1 MKSAIISSLLILLG
15 TTLSAQTRYEVA
27 GDTLYFDMRAAEPG
41 YEFTGQLEQ
50 YDVRLLSEY
59 IFEYPEIR
67 KLNITGP
74 GGHMQA
80 ALEMAKDLIS
90 HNIDTIAAGECSS
103 ACTLVFLGGK
113 SRTLRTNAKL
123 GFHRQW
129 VSGKEHKENYTLY
142 KDDMEWKDE
151 FEYLMFIYNKLNSD
165 LVAQLS
171 FMSDQGVSFDFIIRT
186 LKTEVLDMWFPTQ
199 EELLASGY
207 ITE

>member
-1 MKSAIISSLLILLG
+1 MKSVILLSLLMALSAHA
-15 TTLSAQTRYEVA
+15 SAQTRYEVA

-41 YEFTGQLEQ
+41 YEFTRQLEQ
-50 YDVRLLSEY
+50 YDVRILSEH
-59 IFEYPEIR
+59 IFEHPEIR

-80 ALEMAKDLIS
+80 ALEMAKDLAS
-90 HNIDTIAAGECSS
+90 HNIDTIASGECFS

-113 SRTLRTNAKL
+113 SRTLGNDAKL

-129 VSGKEHKENYTLY
+129 VSDKEHKENYTLY
-142 KDDMEWKDE
+142 KDDLEWNDE
-151 FEYLMFIYNKLNSD
+151 FEYLMFMYNKLNSD

-186 LKTEVLDMWFPTQ
+186 LETEVLDMWFPTQ

-207 ITE
+207 ITG